1 MGLGKVGE
9 LGELGRT
16 VEGEVQIDMPNC
28 MKWFTTGAGI
38 RIVGNEAVSG
48 RILVSESVVG

>member
-38 RIVGNEAVSG
+38 RIVGIEAVSG